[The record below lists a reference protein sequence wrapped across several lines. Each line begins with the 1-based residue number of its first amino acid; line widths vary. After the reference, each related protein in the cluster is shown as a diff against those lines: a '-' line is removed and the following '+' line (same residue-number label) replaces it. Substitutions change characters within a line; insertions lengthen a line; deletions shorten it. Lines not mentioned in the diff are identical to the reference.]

1 MWAHPAQAIML
12 FMFNDN
18 LLRPLSR
25 IRSDESRRFTPRPRT
40 IEEPTRQRQSD
51 DAPLIIRHADPVDLP
66 ALQRLAALD
75 SRRIPSGELFVAEV
89 SGSLR
94 AAVSIDT
101 GAVIADPFE
110 HTAAIVDL
118 LRLHASAVRTPARR
132 PAAAVAS
139 AQAATVN

>member
-1 MWAHPAQAIML
+1 MWARPAQAIML

-25 IRSDESRRFTPRPRT
+25 IRSDEARRFAPRPRT
-40 IEEPTRQRQSD
+40 IEEPTRLRQSD
-51 DAPLIIRHADPVDLP
+51 EAPLIIRHADPVDLP

-118 LRLHASAVRTPARR
+118 LRLHASAVRPPARG
-132 PAAAVAS
+132 PAAVVAS

>member
-1 MWAHPAQAIML
+1 MCEPPAQAIMVC
-12 FMFNDN
+12 MFNDN
-18 LLRPLSR
+18 FLRPLSR
-25 IRSDESRRFTPRPRT
+25 IRSGEARRFTPRPRT
-40 IEEPTRQRQSD
+40 IEEPTRRRESD
-51 DAPLIIRHADPVDLP
+51 DAPLTIRHADSVDLS

-89 SGSLR
+89 SGSLL

-118 LRLHASAVRTPARR
+118 LRLHASAVRPPAPR
-132 PAAAVAS
+132 PAVVPS

>member
-1 MWAHPAQAIML
+1 MCARPSQAMML

-18 LLRPLSR
+18 ILRPLSR
-25 IRSDESRRFTPRPRT
+25 IRSDEARRFTPRPRT
-40 IEEPTRQRQSD
+40 IEEPTRRRHPD
-51 DAPLIIRHADPVDLP
+51 DAPLTIRHADAVDLP
-66 ALQRLAALD
+66 ALERLAALD
-75 SRRIPSGELFVAEV
+75 SRRLPSGELFVAEV
-89 SGSLR
+89 SGSLL

-118 LRLHASAVRTPARR
+118 LRLHSSAVRPPATR
-132 PAAAVAS
+132 PAVVAS